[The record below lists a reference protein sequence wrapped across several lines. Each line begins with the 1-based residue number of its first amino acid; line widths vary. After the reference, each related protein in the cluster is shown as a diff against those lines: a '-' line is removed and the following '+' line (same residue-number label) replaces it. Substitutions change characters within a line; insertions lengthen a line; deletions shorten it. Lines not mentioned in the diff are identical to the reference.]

1 MREEIVAAATEL
13 FRQHSIK
20 STTMDEIAR
29 RVGISKKTL
38 YAWCTDKD
46 ELVEEVYL
54 QPMYAA
60 AEQCM
65 EVPEQAADAIEEAFV
80 CWAIIRPVLHG
91 ISEGALH
98 DLQKYHH
105 DLFVQYE
112 LFRKEFLLSLMG
124 RNIER
129 GQREKLY
136 RANISPEI
144 IACYQVSA
152 IENGYTGFVTA
163 NRKWTSE
170 RIDEQLVWQYLNGL
184 ATTEGA
190 QRIAVCAERFA
201 SLQEA

>member
-1 MREEIVAAATEL
+1 MKEGIVAAAAEL

-46 ELVEEVYL
+46 ELVEEVFL
-54 QPMYAA
+54 QPIYAA

-65 EVPEQAADAIEEAFV
+65 EVPERAADAVEEAFL
-80 CWAIIRPVLHG
+80 CWNIVRPVLHEV
-91 ISEGALH
+91 SEGVLH

-112 LFRKEFLLSLMG
+112 LFRKEFLLNLMN

-129 GQREKLY
+129 GQRETLY
-136 RANISPEI
+136 RPNISAEI
-144 IACYQVSA
+144 IACYQVTT
-152 IENGYTGFVTA
+152 IEKGYTGFVTA
-163 NRKWTSE
+163 NPRWSSQ
-170 RIDEQLVWQYLNGL
+170 RIEEQLLWQYLNGL
-184 ATTEGA
+184 ATAEGS
-190 QRIAVCAERFA
+190 QRIAICAQRFA
-201 SLQEA
+201 LPQEI

>member
-1 MREEIVAAATEL
+1 MREEIVTAAAGL

-65 EVPEQAADAIEEAFV
+65 EVPERASDAVEEAFL
-80 CWAIIRPVLHG
+80 CWNIVRPVLHDV
-91 ISEGALH
+91 SDAVLH

-105 DLFVQYE
+105 DLFIQYE
-112 LFRKEFLLSLMG
+112 LFRKEFLLNLMN

-136 RANISPEI
+136 RSNISPEI
-144 IACYQVSA
+144 IACYQLSA

-163 NRKWTSE
+163 NPKWSSQ
-170 RIDEQLVWQYLNGL
+170 RIEEQLVWQYLNGL
-184 ATTEGA
+184 ATAEGA
-190 QRIAVCAERFA
+190 QRIADCAEQFTQ
-201 SLQEA
+201 LQEI